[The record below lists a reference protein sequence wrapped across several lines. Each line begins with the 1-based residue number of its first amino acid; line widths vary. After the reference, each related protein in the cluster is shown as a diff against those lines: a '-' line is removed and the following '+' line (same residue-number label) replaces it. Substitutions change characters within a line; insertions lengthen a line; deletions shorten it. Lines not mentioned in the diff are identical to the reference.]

1 MEVQNCK
8 GLIFDLD
15 GTLVDSV
22 PGIAQAVNAVLTRLG
37 YPPRTENELAAMMG
51 NGARNL
57 IHKALPQEDP
67 DPELTDQALALYDQV
82 YLDCCV
88 EGASVYEGVREVI
101 SQLQERGIP
110 MAVLSNKQDPCTKK
124 IVYTLFGETTFAFVQ
139 GQTDAPK
146 KPSPAV
152 PLQIAAQFGLQPEE
166 MGVVGDTEVDL
177 ETARRAKMT
186 PITVLWGYRSQEDLL
201 KAGANYFV
209 EAPME
214 LLDVMENQNNQIDQ
228 DQMDQNDVIGDGQ
241 AQIDA
246 APAKKKRKCRTDV
259 KHTRLTKQ
267 KQLLLN
273 FFREYRDRN
282 FTAEEVMTYLDD
294 SNHHLGLATIYR
306 NLKSFEED
314 GKLVRITLSGD
325 SAVRYRYGG
334 DNPVVQSYHKLLC
347 NRCGKITNLD
357 TDLVKRLERVI
368 SSSTGHA
375 INDHQLMIY
384 GVCKACRTPARRRK

>member
-1 MEVQNCK
+1 MEPLNCK

-15 GTLVDSV
+15 GTLVDSI
-22 PGIAQAVNAVLTRLG
+22 PGIACAVNAMLTQLG
-37 YPPRTENELAAMMG
+37 YPNRTMEELTAMVG
-51 NGARNL
+51 NGAQNL
-57 IHKALPQEDP
+57 IRKALPQDDP
-67 DPELTDQALALYDQV
+67 SPELTEQALTLYDRIYFDTCLEGTTV
-82 YLDCCV
+82 YDGITEMIATLK
-88 EGASVYEGVREVI
+88 EKE
-101 SQLQERGIP
+101 IP

-124 IVYTLFGETTFAFVQ
+124 IVCSLFGEDTFAFVQ

-152 PLQIAAQFGLQPEE
+152 PLQIAAQFGLLPEE
-166 MGVVGDTEVDL
+166 VGLVGDSEVDL
-177 ETARRAKMT
+177 ETARRAKMY
-186 PITVLWGYRSQEDLL
+186 PITVLWGYRSKEDLQN
-201 KAGANYFV
+201 AGANYLV

-214 LLDVMENQNNQIDQ
+214 LLDVMENQNDQIDQ
-228 DQMDQNDVIGDGQ
+228 DQNDAGADPQ
-241 AQIDA
+241 AQEA
-246 APAKKKRKCRTDV
+246 EPKKKKRKCRTDV